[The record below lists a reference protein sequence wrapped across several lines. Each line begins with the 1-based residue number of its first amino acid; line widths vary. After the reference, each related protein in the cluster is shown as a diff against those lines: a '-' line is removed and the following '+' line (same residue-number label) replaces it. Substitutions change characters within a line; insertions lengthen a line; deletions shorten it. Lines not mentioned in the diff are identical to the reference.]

1 MLFADGHLHT
11 NPIKGLGAKTIA
23 KKFKDVNGWF
33 MVLVGLSPKNLGFEM
48 NFDGYVKSIEV
59 LLKECE
65 VVRKEGLKVACLS
78 GIHPADIDDLV
89 VRNPRNGEKILD
101 LALNILNYIGKLIKS
116 GLIDGIG
123 EIGRPHYKTIPESF
137 IANSIILKHALDLA
151 RDLNCFV
158 HLHLEQGGYL
168 TVLDIENT
176 VKEHKINKYKIV
188 FHHSD
193 ILTSEEA
200 LKKGFIFTIPGKYQI
215 LKEAFRRFPPDYI
228 VESDFIDDPKRP
240 GVSSYPWQ
248 IVENQLKLL
257 NENVIDENYLWKLNV
272 DNIAKFYN
280 VSPP

>member
-11 NPIKGLGAKTIA
+11 NPVKGLGARTVA
-23 KKFKDVNGWF
+23 KKFKEVNGWF
-33 MVLVGLSPKNLGFEM
+33 MVLVGLSPKHLGFDM
-48 NFDGYVKSIEV
+48 NFDGYVKSIDV

-65 VVRKEGLKVACLS
+65 AAREEGLKVICLS
-78 GIHPADIDDLV
+78 GIHPADIDDLI
-89 VRNPRNGEKILD
+89 VRNPRGGEKILD
-101 LALNILNYIGKLIKS
+101 MAQNILNHIGKLVKN

-137 IANSIILKHALDLA
+137 IANSIILRYALALA

-168 TVLDIENT
+168 TVLDIENI
-176 VKEHKINKYKIV
+176 VKDYNINRYRIV
-188 FHHSD
+188 LHHSD
-193 ILTSEEA
+193 IPTSEEA
-200 LKKGFIFTIPGKYQI
+200 LKRGFIFTIPGKYQV
-215 LKEAFRRFPPDYI
+215 LKEAFRRLSPDYI

-257 NENVIDENYLWKLNV
+257 HENVVDESYLWRLNV
-272 DNIAKFYN
+272 DNIARFYN

>member
-200 LKKGFIFTIPGKYQI
+200 LKKRLY
-215 LKEAFRRFPPDYI
+215 
-228 VESDFIDDPKRP
+228 
-240 GVSSYPWQ
+240 
-248 IVENQLKLL
+248 
-257 NENVIDENYLWKLNV
+257 
-272 DNIAKFYN
+272 FYN
-280 VSPP
+280 SWKIPNTERSI